1 MINMSDNSV
10 IVLIGYMGC
19 GKSSVGKRLSQK
31 LNVKFVDL
39 DCVIEK
45 KYSKSISEIFEDLGE
60 IKFRSIENSELNSV
74 LSNYDNCVLSLG
86 GGTPCYHDNMNLIL
100 SHTTNVFFI
109 DVNSE
114 IISERLFKK
123 KDKRPLISSI
133 ETIHE
138 MKQFINKHFFERRPF
153 YLMATHSIKSNRND
167 SKKVVKEILS
177 LLN

>member
-1 MINMSDNSV
+1 MSDNSV

-19 GKSSVGKRLSQK
+19 GKSSVGKKLSQK

-39 DCVIEK
+39 DSVIEK
-45 KYSKSISEIFEDLGE
+45 KYSKSISQIFNDLGE

-74 LSNYDNCVLSLG
+74 LINYKNCVLSLG
-86 GGTPCYHDNMNLIL
+86 GGTPCYHDNMSLIL
-100 SHTTNVFFI
+100 SYTTNVFFI

-114 IISERLFKK
+114 ILSERLFKK

-133 ETIHE
+133 DTIEE
-138 MKQFINKHFFERRPF
+138 MKQFINKHYFERRPF
-153 YLMATHSIKSNRND
+153 YSMATHSITSNRND
-167 SKKVVKEILS
+167 SKNVVKEILS